1 MKHPID
7 KEYIYD
13 QTLEQAEKLHAQ
25 LDIMDTFGPSE
36 AQFEE
41 AHETVE
47 ELVSIVK
54 DLLSVDIVY
63 CKDCKKHNIGIG
75 DFLGDADGN
84 RHWYWKDEACPLVE
98 YRGKAKGHEFD
109 YQYCCCGKEKDE

>member
-13 QTLEQAEKLHAQ
+13 QTLDKAEGLHAQ
-25 LDIMDTFGPSE
+25 LDIMDTFGSTE
-36 AQFEE
+36 EQFEA
-41 AHETVE
+41 AHEAVE
-47 ELVSIVK
+47 ELVSIVQ

-75 DFLGDADGN
+75 DFWEEENGN
-84 RHWYWKDEACPLVE
+84 RHWYLKEETCPFIP